1 MPNPIASLT
10 AAAALVAASSGIAH
24 RPASAQ
30 ERDLSVVE
38 LRQYK
43 IAPGKRDEFVDLF
56 EREFVDSQE
65 ATGMRLVGQF
75 RDLDDPN
82 RFVWIRSF
90 PTMESRLASLTGFY
104 YGPVWK
110 RHREAANPMLDDN
123 DNVLLLKPAAPGRG
137 FAPAAAPRAA
147 AGSGSRGPSVVTA
160 TIYYLWKDPEEG
172 FSGFFEADV
181 RPALEAAGIPV
192 LASFTPNALENNF
205 PRLPVRTGE
214 KLFVWFSRYDNAE
227 ALADRQKKLR
237 ASRLWKLKAEPGLRR
252 WLERSPQ
259 MLKLEPTP
267 RSRLR

>member
-1 MPNPIASLT
+1 MPNPITSIT
-10 AAAALVAASSGIAH
+10 AAAALVAAASGIAT

-30 ERDLSVVE
+30 AEDPGVVE

-43 IAPGKRDEFVDLF
+43 IVAGKRDEFVDLF

-65 ATGMRLVGQF
+65 ATGIRLVGQF
-75 RDLDDPN
+75 RDLDDPS

-90 PTMESRLASLTGFY
+90 PTVESRLASLTDFY

-123 DNVLLLKPAAPGRG
+123 DNVLLLKASGPGRG

-160 TIYYLWKDPEEG
+160 TIYYLWKNPDEG
-172 FSGFFEADV
+172 FSGFFERTV

-192 LASFTPNALENNF
+192 LASFTPNAVENNF

-214 KLFVWFSRYDNAE
+214 RLFVWFSRYDNAG

-237 ASRLWKLKAEPGLRR
+237 ASRLWKLKAEPELRQ
-252 WLERSPQ
+252 WLERAPQ
-259 MLKLEPTP
+259 ILALEPTP
-267 RSRLR
+267 RSTLR